1 MRPTELPCN
10 CNASF
15 DSINQIEPSL
25 ISSCSALYTPS
36 AAQTAAS
43 CLLEPAPGKVSQ
55 LRFCHSLIWLSLTQ
69 GTAACIPGPIA
80 HFFFYYI
87 RIVFLFSGVMKIIW
101 TLNFNVCKTKQN
113 HIGTL
118 QCIAICFHIIC
129 GCFHA
134 RAVELSICNENQMAC
149 KVQVTITWL
158 LIEKGHWPLLWCS
171 DHSGRLIF
179 FFQGC
184 DLSFY
189 SLCFLSMQTASSF

>member
-1 MRPTELPCN
+1 MQLQCKFWQHKSDRAFPYFKLFCSVHSKCSPN
-10 CNASF
+10 C
-15 DSINQIEPSL
+15 
-25 ISSCSALYTPS
+25 
-36 AAQTAAS
+36 
-43 CLLEPAPGKVSQ
+43 CLLPLRASSWQGLPTPLLPFTYLVEFNPGDS
-55 LRFCHSLIWLSLTQ
+55 SLHPRAYCS
-69 GTAACIPGPIA
+69 
-80 HFFFYYI
+80 FFFYYI
-87 RIVFLFSGVMKIIW
+87 RIVFLFLGVMKIIW

-171 DHSGRLIF
+171 DHSGRLII